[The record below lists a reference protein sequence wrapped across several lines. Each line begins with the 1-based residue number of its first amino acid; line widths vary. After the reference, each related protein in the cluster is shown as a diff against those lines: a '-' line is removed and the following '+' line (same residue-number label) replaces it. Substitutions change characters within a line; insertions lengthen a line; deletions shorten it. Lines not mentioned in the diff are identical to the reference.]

1 MCEVTQGLTY
11 RPDMHEGL
19 VGKRHE
25 VFNRPAMCKG
35 MWSPLRLSVCEGIRG
50 LLTGLVCVKS
60 LCAQPVCRVQILCTS
75 LLVCV

>member
-35 MWSPLRLSVCEGIRG
+35 MWRSVHRPGVYKGFVCTVRTVCRMHI
-50 LLTGLVCVKS
+50 LCSSLPVCV
-60 LCAQPVCRVQILCTS
+60 
-75 LLVCV
+75 